1 MTYKILFVEPPKNYW
16 FLMGEYLPPPTVLLI
31 LAAYVE
37 RELPD
42 VEIQVMDCQAERKS
56 WMDVEERILS
66 FSPAMVIS
74 SGFTCNAYACARTMG
89 ITKKVDKNIT
99 TVVGGQH
106 FTATAEESL
115 RSFPEIDYIV
125 CGEGEVT
132 LVELIKSLKE
142 DKDVGK
148 VAGLAFMHNGGFV
161 KTPPRR
167 LIENLDSLPYPAYH
181 YVKDLVKEYHFTM
194 MAGKNTRYMI
204 MEGSRGCSYKCSF
217 CSQWRHWNGT
227 WRSKSAKRIANEMEH
242 LHNEFG
248 AGFLWYTDDNFNY
261 RVRGKELWEE
271 LRNRH
276 FTKGVSWFFQA
287 RTDDIANNPEL
298 VAKLQSVGNSWIL
311 VGVENN
317 SPETLKSFKKGV
329 RVNDAAKAVKVLNDN
344 DVFSQCMYIVGSRKD
359 TPESI
364 ENLRQFSISIDSQI
378 AIYAILT
385 PMPGTDVYDEAM
397 QNGWIEDTNYAHYD
411 MVHAIMP
418 TESLTRQQVQ
428 EELFKCYRMFYGSIT
443 RGLSGIFSKNM
454 IKRRAYRHMAR
465 KSVLRNLRR
474 LL

>member
-1 MTYKILFVEPPKNYW
+1 MAYRILFVEPPKNYW
-16 FLMGEYLPPPTVLLI
+16 FLMGEYLPPPTALLV

-42 VEIQVMDCQAERKS
+42 IEIQVIDCQAERKY
-56 WMDVEERILS
+56 WKDVEERVRS
-66 FSPAMVIS
+66 FSPTIVIA
-74 SGFTCNAYACARTMG
+74 SGFTCNAYVCARTME
-89 ITKKVDKNIT
+89 IAKKVDKGIT

-132 LVELIKSLKE
+132 LVELIKALR
-142 DKDVGK
+142 DNKDVGK
-148 VAGLAFMHNGGFV
+148 VAGLAFMHNSGFV
-161 KTPPRR
+161 KTPSRQ
-167 LIENLDSLPYPAYH
+167 LIENLDTLPYPAYH
-181 YVKDLVKEYHFTM
+181 YVEDLVKEYHFTM
-194 MAGKNTRYMI
+194 MAGKNMRYMI
-204 MEGSRGCSYKCSF
+204 MEGSRGCTYKCSF
-217 CSQWRHWNGT
+217 CTQWRHWNGT
-227 WRSKSAKRIANEMEH
+227 WRTKSAKRIANEMEH
-242 LHNEFG
+242 LHKEFG
-248 AGFLWYTDDNFNY
+248 AVFLWYTDDNFNY
-261 RVRGKELWEE
+261 RIRGRELWEE

-276 FTKGVSWFFQA
+276 FTKDVSWFFQA
-287 RTDDIANNPEL
+287 RTDDIANNPDL
-298 VAKLQSVGNSWIL
+298 VAKLHSVGNSWIL

-317 SPETLKSFKKGV
+317 SPETLKSFKKSV

-364 ENLRQFSISIDSQI
+364 ENLRQFSISINSQI

-397 QNGWIEDTNYAHYD
+397 RNGWIEDTNYAHYD

-428 EELFKCYRMFYGSIT
+428 EELFKCYRTFYGSIT
-443 RGLSGIFSKNM
+443 RGLSGIFSKNR
-454 IKRRAYRHMAR
+454 IKRRAYRHMAK